1 MAVDIT
7 RQALHSVDNYFNTL
21 SQFGYKEQSDIDKL
35 LILLFVEELLTGE
48 MRFFVTEEDYRSI
61 DNALNCLYGSSCLI
75 PYPQY
80 ISGNSL
86 FGTMGEGLYVSGV
99 TEYNDSTISPDCGC
113 PNYNH

>member
-7 RQALHSVDNYFNTL
+7 RQALHSVDNYFSAL
-21 SQFGYKEQSDIDKL
+21 SQFGYKKQSDIDKL
-35 LILLFVEELLTGE
+35 LILLFIEEILTGE

-80 ISGNSL
+80 INDDSL
-86 FGTMGEGLYVSGV
+86 FGTMGEGLYVAGI
-99 TEYNDSTISPDCGC
+99 TEYDNCTIAPDCGC
-113 PNYNH
+113 HNYNH